1 MRLPARYA
9 AAAVIGIY
17 NLIQNRA
24 LPAGWYVPGN
34 LVVSAGLVGLARR
47 DGCSWE
53 DLGLG
58 GGRKGLA
65 WSGAGMAG
73 SAMVVAALSRIPATR
88 RLFLDSRARG
98 HHRGQR
104 WYRAAVRFPVGT
116 ALFEEVAF
124 RGVVYGMWRRGGAS
138 TLRASLASSALF
150 GLWHI
155 IPTHQALV
163 VSGSGAGPARRAG
176 LVAAGVVASAVSGL
190 GFVWMRSGSG
200 SLAAPWATHA
210 AFNSLSYLAATA
222 AWDAE
227 DLHLRFAQGDGS
239 G

>member
-1 MRLPARYA
+1 
-9 AAAVIGIY
+9 
-17 NLIQNRA
+17 
-24 LPAGWYVPGN
+24 
-34 LVVSAGLVGLARR
+34 
-47 DGCSWE
+47 
-53 DLGLG
+53 
-58 GGRKGLA
+58 
-65 WSGAGMAG
+65 
-73 SAMVVAALSRIPATR
+73 AMVVAALSRIPATR

-138 TLRASLASSALF
+138 TLRAPLASSALF